1 MDVFSQ
7 KFGVCDGWM
16 LEMGKEKKKKRNRS
30 GIPRLFIIEEPH
42 PERDGGET
50 AIDSPLNYFAH
61 ERIPVYFRIWMPQS
75 DTTMRNIR
83 PWWLTLLDE

>member
-1 MDVFSQ
+1 
-7 KFGVCDGWM
+7 M

-61 ERIPVYFRIWMPQS
+61 ERIPVYFRI
-75 DTTMRNIR
+75 
-83 PWWLTLLDE
+83 